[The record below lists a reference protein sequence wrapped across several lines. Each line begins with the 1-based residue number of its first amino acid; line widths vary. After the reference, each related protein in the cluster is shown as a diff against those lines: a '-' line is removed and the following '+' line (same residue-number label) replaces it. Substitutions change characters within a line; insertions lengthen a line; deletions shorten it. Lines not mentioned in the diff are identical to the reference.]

1 MAFAY
6 SKEDGYIKASET
18 VSVAA
23 ASGSNVDTAGS
34 SLAIKG
40 KGMVFA
46 KADESSGV
54 TAKLQYTMDSSS
66 ISFGGIGQDPNG
78 RTLGSQTWI
87 DAKATEGEASSS
99 GAMADNTLEAFIIP
113 KKAEYVRILYTA
125 ADGTSAIDEAT
136 EIWCDGSQS
145 GIGFSISGI
154 GADPS

>member
-6 SKEDGYIKASET
+6 SKSDGYIKASET

-23 ASGSNVDTAGS
+23 ASGSDVDTAGS

-46 KADESSGV
+46 KADESTGV
-54 TAKLQYTMDSSS
+54 TAKLQYTMDSAS
-66 ISFGGIGQDPNG
+66 ISIGGIGADPSS
-78 RTLGSQTWI
+78 RALGSQSWI
-87 DAKATEGEASSS
+87 DAKATEGDASS
-99 GAMADNTLEAFIIP
+99 GAMADDTLEAFIIP

-125 ADGTSAIDEAT
+125 VDGTSAIDEAT
-136 EIWCDGSQS
+136 EIWYDGSQS